1 MPRRGPMEVAEHRA
15 GRECTAGVQPVG
27 GCITGETEYIPK
39 IVRSII
45 FGAYNVQGMWRLQ
58 C

>member
-1 MPRRGPMEVAEHRA
+1 MEVAEHRA

-27 GCITGETEYIPK
+27 GCIAGETECIPK